1 MDWTKLISGR
11 RAGPADQPAG
21 HPASDRTEF
30 EDDLSRVVFST
41 PVRRLQDKTHVF
53 PLEAHDSVRTRLT
66 HSLEVSSVARDISQ
80 AACRRLAGFIPTR
93 YATDVATIA
102 ATCALLH
109 DIGNPPFG
117 HAGEKAIQDWFV
129 AKLTE
134 DRALSAVFTAPDATT
149 GNPVFTPAAQDF
161 VQFDGNAQMVRLAA
175 RLQVLSDPHGLNLTY
190 GTLSAACKYVVAG
203 RDTSVSNHERSK
215 PGFFETERDLIT
227 SVQDE
232 TGTGVSRN
240 PITYL
245 VEAADDIV
253 NVCIDLEDGVRKRI
267 FRWQEM
273 IEELE
278 RFGADGQA
286 NQLAQDAQA
295 LVGLRGLAGYGAGDV
310 FAQAFRTVLMSRL
323 IPAALDEFQSSYD
336 RIMAGEYG
344 YELVNQSRLGRVY
357 LACKAVVKRHIFSSQ
372 EVLRLEIMGRKV
384 IHDLLDLYWEGVAPD
399 VRDDK
404 GFSNK
409 IYSIISDNY
418 RNAYERDLHR
428 VFPTIDPATQRLYLK
443 LRLVCDQVAGMTDA
457 YAVSQHRLLAN
468 S

>member
-1 MDWTKLISGR
+1 MNWPQLISCT
-11 RAGPADQPAG
+11 RAGSD
-21 HPASDRTEF
+21 HPSGDRTEF

-66 HSLEVSSVARDISQ
+66 HSLEVSSLARDLSQ
-80 AACRRLAGFIPTR
+80 AACRRLSDRIPER
-93 YATDVATIA
+93 YAPAVATIA
-102 ATCALLH
+102 AACALLH

-129 AKLTE
+129 RKLKE
-134 DRALSAVFTAPDATT
+134 DHELAATFTRGTAFLPL
-149 GNPVFTPAAQDF
+149 AQDF
-161 VQFDGNAQMVRLAA
+161 IQFDGNAQMVRLAT
-175 RLQVLSDPHGLNLTY
+175 RLQVLSESHGLNLTF
-190 GTLSAACKYVVAG
+190 GTLSAACKYVVAA
-203 RDTSVSNHERSK
+203 RDTQPESHERSK
-215 PGFFETERDLIT
+215 PGFFETERELIT
-227 SVQDE
+227 RVQVE

-273 IEELE
+273 AEELE
-278 RFGADGQA
+278 RCGADGQA
-286 NQLAQDAQA
+286 HSIAKDAQS
-295 LVGLRGLAGYGAGDV
+295 LVGSRSSAGYGAGDV
-310 FAQAFRTVLMSRL
+310 FAQAFRAGLMSRL

-336 RIMAGEYG
+336 AIMTGEYG
-344 YELVNQSRLGRVY
+344 FELVNKSRLGRLY
-357 LACKAVVKRHIFSSQ
+357 LACKQVVKRHIFSSP

-399 VRDDK
+399 SRDDK

-409 IYSIISDNY
+409 LYSIISDNY
-418 RNAYERDLHR
+418 RNAFEQDLNR
-428 VFPTIDPATQRLYLK
+428 NFPMIDPSVKRQYLK
-443 LRLVCDQVAGMTDA
+443 LRLACDQVAGMTDA
-457 YAVSQHRLLAN
+457 YAVSQHRLLVN